1 MHLEATGDNPSAAV
15 AHTRANGQPR
25 PVVVGILSRLS
36 VGTSES
42 SWSYRLQ
49 EDAGRWF
56 AEQRQWQVLELP
68 YRDVNVS
75 AYRPGVRR
83 PAYEQMLADLR
94 AGRIQG
100 IVVWKTDRLVR
111 NLEELARLEGL
122 LDDTGGF
129 VVSVKEPVDTR
140 EPGGREALRNYAW
153 AAHREA
159 ASIAERQEARHGQ
172 LAREGRYKGGGL
184 RPFGYDAS
192 CLQLDEY
199 EAALIRE
206 PARRV
211 LDEGWT
217 FAAVAADWYEG
228 GVLGTTGRRIRAYQ
242 VRRIL
247 ESPRVAGMREHKQEI
262 VGPAAWP
269 AVLDRLTWERIRA
282 LPRQAG
288 RPRQRHEYL
297 LDGELLRCGSCG
309 HQMRGV
315 WYRPNGAKE
324 YSAYRCP
331 GGTQRPSYAM
341 DACGRV
347 FVCADRVDELVTR
360 RALERLAMPGALA
373 ALRRRCDRL
382 DATVEAARATIA
394 EQMILRRRVEE
405 AIERRQLTNKQ
416 HSAALERIDRRSAVA
431 QDVIEASRLRATGG
445 VNIWLLPPDDVDALH
460 RAFVTLKVEERRA
473 LIGLA
478 VELVTILP
486 SSKRAGSRFNPD
498 RVRLRDRQ
506 IDPHPA
512 ESSSHPR

>member
-1 MHLEATGDNPSAAV
+1 MHLEDTGNDPPAPVMHEWA
-15 AHTRANGQPR
+15 GQPR

-36 VGTSES
+36 ARSFENG
-42 SWSYRLQ
+42 WSYRLQ
-49 EDAGRWF
+49 EDSGRWF
-56 AEQRQWQVLELP
+56 AERRHWQVLEP
-68 YRDVNVS
+68 AYRDVNVS

-83 PAYEQMLADLR
+83 PAYEQMLADLC

-111 NLEELARLEGL
+111 NLDELARLERL

-140 EPGGREALRNYAW
+140 VPSGRSALRKYAW

-159 ASIAERQEARHGQ
+159 ASIAERQEAWHGE

-192 CLQLDEY
+192 RLQLDEH
-199 EAALIRE
+199 EAALLRE
-206 PARRV
+206 AARRV

-217 FAAVAADWYEG
+217 FAAVAADWYER
-228 GVLGTTGRRIRAYQ
+228 GVLGTTGRRVRAYQ
-242 VRRIL
+242 IRRIL
-247 ESPRVAGMREHKQEI
+247 ESPRVAGMREHKREI
-262 VGPAAWP
+262 IGPAAWP
-269 AVLDRLTWERIRA
+269 AVLDRVTWERIRS
-282 LPRQAG
+282 LPRQTR

-297 LDGELLRCGSCG
+297 LDRKLLRCGTCG

-315 WYRPNGAKE
+315 WYRPNGSTG

-347 FVCADRVDELVTR
+347 FVSADRVDELVTR
-360 RALERLAMPGALA
+360 RALEQLAMPGALA

-382 DATVEAARATIA
+382 DATVEAAGQTIA
-394 EQMILRRRVEE
+394 EQMNLRRRVEE
-405 AIERRQLTNKQ
+405 ATELRQLNHEQ
-416 HSAALERIDRRSAVA
+416 YPAALEQIDTRIAVA
-431 QDVIEASRLRATGG
+431 HDVIEASRLRATGG

-460 RAFVTLKVEERRA
+460 KAFVTLSVEEQRA

-478 VELVTILP
+478 VESVTILP

-498 RVRLRDRQ
+498 RVRIRDRE
-506 IDPHPA
+506 IDPP
-512 ESSSHPR
+512 PG